1 MEKAIDMTP
10 GKPWKLL
17 LWFSF
22 PILIGYLFQQ
32 VYTLADRVI
41 VGQFVGADAFSAVG
55 STTAITSMFMSMC
68 MGASN
73 GAGVVMAQYHGAGD
87 KKYCGS
93 DCNGSCT
100 AYCGGLLYYLYIPK
114 STSSA
119 GGGQKCTTK

>member
-1 MEKAIDMTP
+1 MEKTIDMTQ

-17 LWFSF
+17 LRFSL

-55 STTAITSMFMSMC
+55 STTVITSMFMSMC

-73 GAGVVMAQYHGAGD
+73 GAGVVVAQYHGAGD
-87 KKYCGS
+87 KK
-93 DCNGSCT
+93 NT
-100 AYCGGLLYYLYIPK
+100 AAAP
-114 STSSA
+114 
-119 GGGQKCTTK
+119 